1 MCNFIHPKKMKHR
14 SLYIWFFLVLFV
26 NLFSQNT
33 TVDKIIAVI
42 GKEPVLQSELEGT
55 MMMQEKGERQ
65 LTKCQTLEQ
74 LVFTK
79 LLITQADKDSVTVTD
94 AEVDAEMN
102 KRFNYYILQFG
113 SEEKLEEFYGKR
125 INVIKDELRS
135 DVEDQMLAQR
145 MQQKITGDLKLSP
158 AEVRLYYNQIPSD
171 SLPLISSEMEIL
183 QLVRKPPI
191 NKDEKLKTKQTLES
205 YRQRVLKGESMN
217 VLAALYSEDPG
228 SAKQGGLIENV
239 FRGQM
244 VPEFEA
250 TAFKLKA
257 GEISEVFETSYGYHF
272 IQMVARRGEM
282 LDLRHILLS
291 PKMTNADYFKAKT
304 DLDSIKQLIENGTYT
319 FEQAVKLFSDDTDTK
334 QSGGILINQASGST
348 KWTIEDIS
356 TLDEKLVQTF
366 SNMKVGDLSPIVPFS
381 GMDGKPGFRLFKL
394 KNRTDPHK
402 ANMKEDYARL
412 LQMATTAKQRE
423 KVNEW
428 ITRHSKNTYIKIDDA
443 YKCQFEKQ
451 WILAN

>member
-443 YKCQFEKQ
+443 YKCQFEKN